1 MFTGIGIGLY
11 KNYYGTSTPVSSIYG
26 ATADAGE
33 VDESISITGSKYWLD
48 STSGLNTYTNG
59 SKYPGYITN
68 PDLSQGSANAT
79 YGPFQTLAKEYT
91 YTAVGATPAV
101 ADSAFMLKR
110 GDTYDGFLFNKK
122 VAASTSKYLT
132 GAYGTGARPVVRYV
146 NSAAQN
152 NQTIGAAYG
161 FYYAGATGTGP
172 RIRNLT
178 IDAQNVMQVRI
189 GAITGS
195 APTAGQ
201 VITGGTTGTTGVFQY
216 DSASY
221 TLIAITNFGSTAQ
234 GYSNGE
240 TLTWSGGSCAV
251 IAVPN
256 AANGVWFCGDVTN
269 GGANWEVVNCDVIN
283 TAGNGVLA
291 GYNQT
296 AGTSNNFTI
305 QNSTF
310 HDCCRAAANG
320 AGIDGG
326 GAGTALNTPVG
337 QASLIESN
345 TIYDCGIASYSTNHN
360 MYLGNIYNTTIRLNW
375 SYMTQNRGNHALVI
389 HGNCDAVLVEKNLM
403 EGCGNGLGINP
414 GYGAAETLNGFTVR
428 QNINRRH
435 GRWSGQAQ
443 GYAALIAGVTNSSF
457 YNNLW
462 YGNCFGFSLTLG
474 GGADSATN
482 NLTISHETF
491 YNNTEGVK
499 PTGSEA
505 QVDIGGA
512 VTNVV
517 LQNSII
523 VNTGTSHYLLR
534 VATAAIAGTIVRNCC
549 FYSPNY
555 TGASLVIAW
564 GATNYSLTDWIAW
577 MDTNRPGHGNIIG
590 DPLFTNAA
598 GDDFTLQAGSPC
610 KLAGYNSGITTDF
623 AGNPRNATTP
633 SIGAYE

>member
-1 MFTGIGIGLY
+1 M
-11 KNYYGTSTPVSSIYG
+11 YYLDVTNGNNANAGTSAG
-26 ATADAGE
+26 AG
-33 VDESISITGSKYWLD
+33 
-48 STSGLNTYTNG
+48 
-59 SKYPGYITN
+59 
-68 PDLSQGSANAT
+68 NA
-79 YGPFQTLAKEYT
+79 FQTLAKQYA

-122 VAASTSKYLT
+122 VTASTSKYLT
-132 GAYGTGARPVVRYV
+132 GAYGTGERPVVRYV
-146 NSAAQN
+146 NSASQN

-189 GAITGS
+189 AGTLSGS

-216 DSASY
+216 DSAGY
-221 TLIAITNFGSTAQ
+221 WIIAITSFGSTTLGFQASEPLSWPTGS
-234 GYSNGE
+234 GYTVNG
-240 TLTWSGGSCAV
+240 T
-251 IAVPN
+251 PN

-269 GGANWEVVNCDVIN
+269 GGANWEIVNCDVIN

-310 HDCCRAAANG
+310 HDCCRGAANG

-403 EGCGNGLGINP
+403 EGCGNGISINP
-414 GYGAAETLNGFTVR
+414 GYGFAESLNGFTVR

-443 GYAALIAGVTNSSF
+443 GYAAIIAGVTNSSF
-457 YNNLW
+457 YNNLY
-462 YGNCFGFSLTLG
+462 YGNCFGFQLGLG

-499 PTGSEA
+499 PTANEG
-505 QVDIGGA
+505 QIDVIGA

-517 LQNSII
+517 IQNCII

-534 VATAAIAGTIVRNCC
+534 VATAAIAGTIIRNCC

-623 AGNPRNATTP
+623 VDNPRHATTP